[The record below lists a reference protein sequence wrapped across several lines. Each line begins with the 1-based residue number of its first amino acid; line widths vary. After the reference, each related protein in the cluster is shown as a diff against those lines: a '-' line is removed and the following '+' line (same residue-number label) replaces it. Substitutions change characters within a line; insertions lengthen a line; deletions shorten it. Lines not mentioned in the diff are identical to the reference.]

1 LADLQQGHWGM
12 ANHVFVRIV
21 SKIFMVKTFA
31 INPEGTFSK
40 RMLGL
45 NPFLILAEFIALS

>member
-1 LADLQQGHWGM
+1 M